1 MKIKRLFIKVEGIVQ
16 GVGFRPFVYN
26 IAASNN
32 LKGWVNNT
40 SEGVFI
46 DIEGYDDNLDKFLN
60 ELQVNP
66 PPLSRVENINVV
78 EKNPCNF
85 NNFGIKES
93 IENVNKITLIS
104 PDIATCK
111 DCRDDILDPNNKRYY
126 YPFTNC
132 TNCGPRYSII
142 KQLPY
147 DRNKTTMKKFKMCS
161 DCEEEYDNPL
171 NRRFHAQP
179 NACNSCGPHIY
190 LTDSKG
196 VDIPLT
202 NVIDTQEASDSFDST
217 YNKVNINEKIMNW
230 TQKKLK
236 EGFIF
241 AIKGLTGFHLVCDGE
256 NSNAVDLLRK
266 RKHRPDKPFAVMMKN
281 INTVKKYC
289 TLNNKEE
296 ELLSGIRKPI
306 VLLSKLDN
314 YSLPETLAP
323 NQSTLGVMLPFTPL
337 HELLFLKDL
346 NVLVM
351 TSANVHGLPLEY
363 VNDTAAEHLE
373 DLVDYFLMHDR
384 DIFIPVDDS
393 VSKVV
398 LGHERVI
405 RRARGY
411 APEPVTF
418 RTSAPIL
425 ACGSNMKNTTCIS
438 KDNFLFLS
446 PHNGDLEN
454 LETYEHYKTNIK
466 HLKNIFS
473 FAPEYIAADMH
484 PSYYSTQYA
493 QSCGAELIQVQH
505 HHAHI
510 VSCMVENKL
519 SSKVIGLSFDGT
531 GYGTDEK
538 IWGSE
543 FLICDHENFTRLAH
557 LDYIEMPGGDTAI
570 LEPWRMGAAYLY
582 HSLPKDS
589 AYIRAFYGNKAD
601 ILIKMID
608 NNINCIETSS
618 MGRFFDAVS
627 SIIDLCHKITYE
639 GQASM
644 ELESLIST
652 SENYNDTTS
661 YTYKIL
667 NKDNELIVDTIA
679 IINDIVNDLKIGVS
693 KNIISQRFHNT
704 VISFSVDIC
713 KRLREFHGIN
723 DVALSGGVF
732 QNNYIFIGII
742 TALEKEGFDVYTH
755 SIIPTNDGG
764 IALGQLVIADAKI
777 KSNENKRN

>member
-26 IAASNN
+26 IAISNN

-46 DIEGYDDNLDKFLN
+46 DVEGSEENLDEFLN
-60 ELQVNP
+60 QLEFNP
-66 PPLSRVENINVV
+66 PPLSRIENINIT
-78 EKNPCNF
+78 EKSPCNF
-85 NNFGIKES
+85 SNFKIKKS
-93 IENVNKITLIS
+93 IENLDKITLIS
-104 PDIATCK
+104 PDIGTCK
-111 DCRDDILDPNNKRYY
+111 DCRDDILDPNNKRYC

-142 KQLPY
+142 KQIPY
-147 DRNKTTMKKFKMCS
+147 DRDKTTMKKFKMCKE
-161 DCEEEYDNPL
+161 CEDEYNNPL

-179 NACNSCGPHIY
+179 NACHNCGPHIY
-190 LTDSKG
+190 LTDNKG
-196 VDIPLT
+196 MDISLT
-202 NVIDTQEASDSFDST
+202 DIICNQEIFNDLNSIN
-217 YNKVNINEKIMNW
+217 NKININEKMITW

-241 AIKGLTGFHLVCDGE
+241 AIKGLTGFHLICDGE
-256 NSNAVDLLRK
+256 NPNAINLLRK

-289 TLNNKEE
+289 NANNKEE
-296 ELLSGIRKPI
+296 DLLLGIRKPI
-306 VLLSKLDN
+306 VLLNKLDN
-314 YSLPETLAP
+314 YDLPETLAP
-323 NQSTLGVMLPFTPL
+323 NQNTVGVMLPFTPL

-351 TSANVHGLPLEY
+351 TSANVHGLPLEHI
-363 VNDTAAEHLE
+363 NETAVEHLGG
-373 DLVDYFLMHDR
+373 LVDYFLMHDR

-398 LGHERVI
+398 LGRERII

-411 APEPVTF
+411 APEPITF
-418 RTSAPIL
+418 KAAASIL

-438 KDNFLFLS
+438 KDDFLFLS

-454 LETYEHYKTNIK
+454 LETYEHYKSNIE
-466 HLKNIFS
+466 HLKNIFAFTPKYVAS
-473 FAPEYIAADMH
+473 DMH

-493 QSCGAELIQVQH
+493 QSCDTELIQVQH

-519 SSKVIGLSFDGT
+519 SGKVIGLSFDGT
-531 GYGTDEK
+531 GYGTDGR

-543 FLICDHENFTRLAH
+543 FLICDHEHFTRVAH
-557 LDYIEMPGGDTAI
+557 LDYIAMPGGDAAV
-570 LEPWRMGAAYLY
+570 LEPWRMGLSYLY
-582 HSLPKDS
+582 HSLPKES
-589 AYIRAFYGNKAD
+589 TYIRDFYGNKAD
-601 ILIKMID
+601 ILLKIID
-608 NNINCIETSS
+608 KNINCIETSS

-627 SIIDLCHKITYE
+627 SILDICQKVTYE

-652 SENYNDTTS
+652 SLDRSNTTS
-661 YTYKIL
+661 YNY
-667 NKDNELIVDTIA
+667 EIVDQDNQLIIDTVPIING
-679 IINDIVNDLKIGVS
+679 IINDLRIGIS
-693 KNIISQRFHNT
+693 KNIISQYFHNT

-713 KRLREFHGIN
+713 KRMRESHGIS

-732 QNNYIFIGII
+732 QNNYIFIGIVN
-742 TALEKEGFDVYTH
+742 ALEKEGFNVYTH

-764 IALGQLVIADAKI
+764 IALGQLVIANEI
-777 KSNENKRN
+777 LKSKVR

>member
-1 MKIKRLFIKVEGIVQ
+1 MKIKRLFIRVEGIVQ

-26 IAASNN
+26 IAVSNN
-32 LKGWVNNT
+32 LKGWVNNA

-46 DIEGYDDNLDKFLN
+46 DVEGSNKDLDNFLS
-60 ELQVNP
+60 LLKLNP
-66 PPLSRVENINVV
+66 PPLSRIENINII
-78 EKNPCNF
+78 EKDLCNF
-85 NNFGIKES
+85 NNFEIKES
-93 IENVNKITLIS
+93 LKNLENITLIS
-104 PDIATCK
+104 PDIATCE
-111 DCRDDILDPNNKRYY
+111 DCREDILTPSNRRYF
-126 YPFTNC
+126 YPFANC

-142 KQLPY
+142 KQIPY
-147 DRNKTTMKKFKMCS
+147 DRDKTTMEEFKMCS
-161 DCEEEYDNPL
+161 DCEEEYNNPL

-179 NACNSCGPHIY
+179 NACHNCGPHIY
-190 LTDSKG
+190 LTDNKG
-196 VDIPLT
+196 IDIPLT
-202 NVIDTQEASDSFDST
+202 DIISSQKMPDNFDST
-217 YNKVNINEKIMNW
+217 NSKININEKIISW

-266 RKHRPDKPFAVMMKN
+266 RKHRPDKPFAVMMKD
-281 INTVKKYC
+281 ISTVKKYC
-289 TLNNKEE
+289 SVNDKEE

-306 VLLSKLDN
+306 VLLNKLDN
-314 YSLPETLAP
+314 YSLLETLAP
-323 NQSTLGVMLPFTPL
+323 NQNTLGVMLPFTPL

-346 NVLVM
+346 NVLIM
-351 TSANVHGLPLEY
+351 TSANVHGLPLEHI
-363 VNDTAAEHLE
+363 NETAVEHLG

-398 LGHERVI
+398 LDRERVI

-411 APEPVTF
+411 APEPITF
-418 RTSAPIL
+418 KAESPIL

-454 LETYEHYKTNIK
+454 LETYEHYKHNIE
-466 HLKNIFS
+466 HLKNIFT
-473 FAPEYIAADMH
+473 FNPEYIVADMH

-493 QSCGAELIQVQH
+493 QSCDVELIQVQH

-510 VSCMVENKL
+510 VSCMLENKL
-519 SSKVIGLSFDGT
+519 SNKVIGLSFDGT
-531 GYGTDEK
+531 GYGTNGK

-543 FLICDHENFTRLAH
+543 FLICDYENFIRVAH
-557 LDYIEMPGGDTAI
+557 LDYAMMPGGDSAI
-570 LEPWRMGAAYLY
+570 LEPWKMGVSYLY
-582 HSLPKDS
+582 RSLSKENS
-589 AYIRAFYGNKAD
+589 YISDFYGNKAN
-601 ILIKMID
+601 ILLKMIEK
-608 NNINCIETSS
+608 NINCIETSS
-618 MGRFFDAVS
+618 MGRFFDAIS
-627 SIIDLCHKITYE
+627 SIIDVCQKITYE

-644 ELESLIST
+644 ELEALINNSENNTDST
-652 SENYNDTTS
+652 SYN
-661 YTYKIL
+661 YKIVD
-667 NKDNELIVDTIA
+667 KDDVLIIDTIP
-679 IINDIVNDLKIGVS
+679 IINEIISDLKMGTS

-704 VISFSVDIC
+704 VISFSVDTC

-742 TALEKEGFDVYTH
+742 NALEVEGFNVYSH
-755 SIIPTNDGG
+755 SIVPTNDGG
-764 IALGQLVIADAKI
+764 LSLGQLVIANERLKSI
-777 KSNENKRN
+777 KK